1 MTEYRGVIA
10 GTGDAVTGIN
20 EISGGLTAR
29 YLYNILGYSSGVLKD
44 ALSEF
49 NMTYT
54 NLTFSVAGGQAVAYG
69 YIGEITTTSEFTF
82 TAPSA
87 NSKYYFVYLDFDLRE
102 TIKKFAVSYYD
113 NSNSDVWSPRQDN
126 LANNEAGRFQLPIY
140 KIKIDSDNTI
150 TVTDLREIKQ
160 IVKEA
165 SIAAISEATKIN
177 GEELKKDENGILK
190 VGNVIIPQYQ
200 TIATIN
206 GDVNVGDSISIN
218 APIANGDVV
227 EFEFKYTSTY
237 YSITKKIRIRVNMV
251 SAYDKS
257 SSQGGQIHE
266 NVIKIPFTIE
276 DIRESSAVFSGFSP
290 YTVAIQNNGQSLKL
304 LYVNHIY
311 GMWKDGYD
319 KFSTS
324 GSMIFDTKIFIG
336 KITKIIE

>member
-10 GTGDAVTGIN
+10 GTGNAVTGIN

-126 LANNEAGRFQLPIY
+126 LANNEVGRFQLPIY

-160 IVKEA
+160 TVKD
-165 SIAAISEATKIN
+165 AARIN
-177 GEELKKDENGILK
+177 GIELKKDENGVLK
-190 VGNVIIPQYQ
+190 VGDVIIPQRIVLSTE
-200 TIATIN
+200 TISIPYTGIEASNQIKFQLDN
-206 GDVNVGDSISIN
+206 RFSIGDVLELEWNDNTSYKGVNYFKFKPTTANCIVGFTECSSATDTENYIEAISFFVRYDPETNKLIFTN
-218 APIANGDVV
+218 LGFSEIGVNRNSKAITYVAPAA
-227 EFEFKYTSTY
+227 
-237 YSITKKIRIRVNMV
+237 M
-251 SAYDKS
+251 
-257 SSQGGQIHE
+257 GGA
-266 NVIKIPFTIE
+266 KTFTI
-276 DIRESSAVFSGFSP
+276 
-290 YTVAIQNNGQSLKL
+290 T
-304 LYVNHIY
+304 
-311 GMWKDGYD
+311 
-319 KFSTS
+319 
-324 GSMIFDTKIFIG
+324 

>member
-10 GTGDAVTGIN
+10 GTGNAVTGIN

-113 NSNSDVWSPRQDN
+113 NNNSDVWSPRQDN
-126 LANNEAGRFQLPIY
+126 LSNNEVGRFQLPIY

-160 IVKEA
+160 IVKD
-165 SIAAISEATKIN
+165 ATKIN
-177 GEELKKDENGILK
+177 GMDLKRDENGVLK
-190 VGNVIIPQYQ
+190 IGDVIIPQRKLLWSGEWGGGSDTPANLDISSLGINQGDTLELEIEWSDTKLSTNKYIIKMNSVIEYLQ
-200 TIATIN
+200 LIGQGGIAVSSGLILNTC
-206 GDVNVGDSISIN
+206 SISI
-218 APIANGDVV
+218 
-227 EFEFKYTSTY
+227 SL
-237 YSITKKIRIRVNMV
+237 
-251 SAYDKS
+251 
-257 SSQGGQIHE
+257 
-266 NVIKIPFTIE
+266 VIKAILVDTQSKWEFTT
-276 DIRESSAVFSGFSP
+276 SP
-290 YTVAIQNNGQSLKL
+290 LIDKTSISKYPKIKT
-304 LYVNHIY
+304 IY
-311 GMWKDGYD
+311 
-319 KFSTS
+319 
-324 GSMIFDTKIFIG
+324 
-336 KITKIIE
+336 KIIE

>member
-10 GTGDAVTGIN
+10 GTGNAVTGIN

-54 NLTFSVAGGQAVAYG
+54 NLTFSVSGGQAVAYG

-165 SIAAISEATKIN
+165 TKIN
-177 GEELKKDENGILK
+177 GMELKKDENGVLKIDEIVIPQNKTLWVGSAEQAIIDNSLTINLSEQIVIGEKLKIDGSIKIYKGTLSSPIPTYLNFEFIGIIAPYERLENTSDTTLTLKRLDFTSPKIHFASNDGGGDDIYLDAKVKESNLTQPNILTVSGAIGEK
-190 VGNVIIPQYQ
+190 EYSGSNIIP
-200 TIATIN
+200 
-206 GDVNVGDSISIN
+206 V
-218 APIANGDVV
+218 
-227 EFEFKYTSTY
+227 K
-237 YSITKKIRIRVNMV
+237 IT
-251 SAYDKS
+251 
-257 SSQGGQIHE
+257 
-266 NVIKIPFTIE
+266 
-276 DIRESSAVFSGFSP
+276 
-290 YTVAIQNNGQSLKL
+290 
-304 LYVNHIY
+304 
-311 GMWKDGYD
+311 
-319 KFSTS
+319 
-324 GSMIFDTKIFIG
+324 

>member
-10 GTGDAVTGIN
+10 GTGNAVTGIN

-126 LANNEAGRFQLPIY
+126 LANNDVGRFQLPIY

-160 IVKEA
+160 IVKD
-165 SIAAISEATKIN
+165 ATKIN
-177 GEELKKDENGILK
+177 GMDLKRDENGILK
-190 VGNVIIPQYQ
+190 IGDVIIPQRKLLWSGEWGGGSD
-200 TIATIN
+200 TPANLDISSLGIN
-206 GDVNVGDSISIN
+206 QGDTLELEIEWSDTKLSTNKYIVKMNSAIEHLQLIGKVDPIDLIGGLVLNTCSISI
-218 APIANGDVV
+218 
-227 EFEFKYTSTY
+227 SL
-237 YSITKKIRIRVNMV
+237 
-251 SAYDKS
+251 
-257 SSQGGQIHE
+257 
-266 NVIKIPFTIE
+266 VIKAMLVDIQSKWEFTTTPSINKTS
-276 DIRESSAVFSGFSP
+276 ISKYP
-290 YTVAIQNNGQSLKL
+290 KIKT
-304 LYVNHIY
+304 IY
-311 GMWKDGYD
+311 
-319 KFSTS
+319 
-324 GSMIFDTKIFIG
+324 
-336 KITKIIE
+336 KIIE

>member
-10 GTGDAVTGIN
+10 GTGNAGTGIN

-29 YLYNILGYSSGVLKD
+29 YLYNILGYSSGVLKN
-44 ALSEF
+44 ALNEF
-49 NMTYT
+49 DMTYT

-126 LANNEAGRFQLPIY
+126 LANNDVGRFQLPIY

-160 IVKEA
+160 IVKD
-165 SIAAISEATKIN
+165 ATKIN
-177 GEELKKDENGILK
+177 GIELKKDENGVLK
-190 VGNVIIPQYQ
+190 IGDIIIPQRK
-200 TIATIN
+200 TISTTP
-206 GDVNVGDSISIN
+206 ISL
-218 APIANGDVV
+218 
-227 EFEFKYTSTY
+227 
-237 YSITKKIRIRVNMV
+237 
-251 SAYDKS
+251 
-257 SSQGGQIHE
+257 
-266 NVIKIPFTIE
+266 PFTIPNI
-276 DIRESSAVFSGFSP
+276 DILTFDSSIGAGDTIEIEWTDSVWKGKNKYTFVLTDSEFNLVSFVQTSSAMSSDNYITG
-290 YTVAIQNNGQSLKL
+290 VAFYLYYSSSTNTLQYRNEGYFEIGVNRSSKSISYVAPTSQSAS
-304 LYVNHIY
+304 HTFTI
-311 GMWKDGYD
+311 
-319 KFSTS
+319 T
-324 GSMIFDTKIFIG
+324 